1 MVCNE
6 DFHYFLNRLPAYPK
20 CVFHDVPVDL
30 DCLKQ
35 LNQVCKK
42 MKPIDRIISFF
53 REEGMMT
60 ANPPGGSGGFSGSAD
75 PKGPRAGLIQS

>member
-1 MVCNE
+1 
-6 DFHYFLNRLPAYPK
+6 
-20 CVFHDVPVDL
+20 
-30 DCLKQ
+30 
-35 LNQVCKK
+35 

-75 PKGPRAGLIQS
+75 SKGPRAGFDPVMKKPIRRKKTIGLWSSSLKKKKK

>member
-1 MVCNE
+1 
-6 DFHYFLNRLPAYPK
+6 
-20 CVFHDVPVDL
+20 
-30 DCLKQ
+30 
-35 LNQVCKK
+35 

-75 PKGPRAGLIQS
+75 PKGPRAGFDPVMKKIKRRKNTIGLWAGSLKNKKKK

>member
-1 MVCNE
+1 
-6 DFHYFLNRLPAYPK
+6 
-20 CVFHDVPVDL
+20 
-30 DCLKQ
+30 
-35 LNQVCKK
+35 

-75 PKGPRAGLIQS
+75 PKGPRAGFDPVMKKPIKRKNTIGLWAGSLKKKKK

>member
-1 MVCNE
+1 
-6 DFHYFLNRLPAYPK
+6 
-20 CVFHDVPVDL
+20 
-30 DCLKQ
+30 
-35 LNQVCKK
+35 

-75 PKGPRAGLIQS
+75 AKGPRAGFTPVMGKVMKRKKTLGTWSRSLRKK